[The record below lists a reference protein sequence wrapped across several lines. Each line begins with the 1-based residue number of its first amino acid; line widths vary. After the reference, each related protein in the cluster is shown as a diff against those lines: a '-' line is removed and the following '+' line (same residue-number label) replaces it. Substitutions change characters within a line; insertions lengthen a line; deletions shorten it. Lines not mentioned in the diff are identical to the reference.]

1 MTTPDSFRAQLS
13 ALRDDVLAHA
23 RHEEEDVFPALNT
36 SADELKKL
44 GERYEGS
51 GRRPDLRSSSF
62 PRHAAGEQAARPGH
76 LDDRPHARG
85 DARLSTSA
93 LHTLFAEGPNP
104 DLTLI

>member
-44 GERYEGS
+44 GERYEKALAAAPTCAHPHF
-51 GRRPDLRSSSF
+51 PDTPRGTSCSPRS
-62 PRHAAGEQAARPGH
+62 PR
-76 LDDRPHARG
+76 
-85 DARLSTSA
+85 
-93 LHTLFAEGPNP
+93 
-104 DLTLI
+104 